1 MKKMKVHTFEI
12 FHCLI
17 SKILQTT
24 CTGKALNLVK
34 SLANQASK
42 GLNHSSSCKVH
53 QPWATAWDHFCRMDE
68 SKAKIK
74 DANQDQAVD
83 VHSAHSA
90 NYFNKRVYANLVC
103 SKCQFFGLHNQHM
116 DFRHIL
122 LNKSGNWITTSQN
135 ALGLPEN
142 SHSTTIMLLFETKWV
157 KDKKK
162 STD

>member
-1 MKKMKVHTFEI
+1 MKKWRYIHLKHFIVWFPR
-12 FHCLI
+12 
-17 SKILQTT
+17 SYK
-24 CTGKALNLVK
+24 LNVQVK
-34 SLANQASK
+34 HWTLLRANQASE

-53 QPWATAWDHFCRMDE
+53 QPWATSWDLFCRMDE

-74 DANQDQAVD
+74 DPNQDQAVD

-90 NYFNKRVYANLVC
+90 NYHNKGLYANLVC

-122 LNKSGNWITTSQN
+122 LNKRGNWITTSQN

-142 SHSTTIMLLFETKWV
+142 SHSTTIMLLFEIKRV

>member
-53 QPWATAWDHFCRMDE
+53 QPWATAWDHFCRMD
-68 SKAKIK
+68 
-74 DANQDQAVD
+74 

-116 DFRHIL
+116 DFRYIL